1 MFKPINDRD
10 RLAMDEAKIGKVS
23 WSLKAATEEIISMD
37 LPHGISWIKHPKRRL
52 WKGHTDRT

>member
-23 WSLKAATEEIISMD
+23 WSLKAATEEITSIN
-37 LPHGISWIKHPKRRL
+37 LPHGIS
-52 WKGHTDRT
+52 